1 MSAEVPPPPA
11 LPGAARRARI
21 KRWLVGGAILVTAV
35 LGAIAFWPARGSHA
49 GYPFA
54 RRLAGSDASPLW
66 QMPPEVLESL
76 TIDDVGRLSRALER
90 LDKAVAHARAERD
103 LLSTDR
109 VEDLDAAERQRVRDV
124 WVGFLDPLLAV
135 DDLKARY
142 RGWYG
147 VDWIRHP
154 GLHARAY
161 ALAFAS
167 LCAEVDAGQALMELV
182 QGKKLAQSLFD
193 EAMPERGMPAG
204 TFRRLQAQLLRS
216 RDYSYVP
223 IGADWFLDWINPQLH
238 NGPAG
243 ERAAQLVAARLGPAQ
258 RWTKAENAGAV
269 LVNKTDVVRDEAF
282 SRWFPVQKEV
292 ATWFGDTRVAPDGR
306 RLISDAQL
314 HGMQKA
320 LRPGDVI
327 VERRNWY
334 LSNVGLP
341 GFWPHAALYV
351 GTQDEVRAAL
361 DGDDEV
367 RARYGGAFSE
377 HLARTRSAAWAEL
390 GKRDAGGHAQVV
402 VEAISDGV
410 VATSLEHSCG
420 ADYVAVMR
428 PRFPKVAVARA
439 LDRALSHFGKPY
451 DFDFDFATDDSI
463 VCSELVMKAYE
474 PSQDLDGLRVPW
486 ITVAGRR
493 AVPPTEI
500 VRVFAAE
507 LGEPE
512 PQLEFVWFL
521 DGRERE
527 KAAVVADAAALAGS
541 VHRPKWDIAQP

>member
-1 MSAEVPPPPA
+1 MVD
-11 LPGAARRARI
+11 RRRI
-21 KRWLVGGAILVTAV
+21 EKWLLGGAILVTAV
-35 LGAIAFWPARGSHA
+35 LGVIGFWPSRGSHA

-54 RRLAGSDASPLW
+54 RRLAGSEGSPLW
-66 QMPPEVLESL
+66 QMPPEALEAL
-76 TIDDVGRLSRALER
+76 MIDDVGRLARALEG
-90 LDKAVAHARAERD
+90 LDKAVTHARSERA
-103 LLSTDR
+103 LLATER
-109 VEDLDAAERQRVRDV
+109 IEELDAEARQRVRAV
-124 WVGFLDPLLAV
+124 WIGILDPLLAV

-161 ALAFAS
+161 ALAFAA
-167 LCAEVDAGQALMELV
+167 LCAEVDAGQTLMEMV

-193 EAMPERGMPAG
+193 EAMPEAGMPAG
-204 TFRRLQAQLLRS
+204 TFRRLQNQLLRS
-216 RDYSYVP
+216 RDYSFVP
-223 IGADWFLDWINPQLH
+223 IGADWFLDWINPHLH

-243 ERAAQLVAARLGPAQ
+243 ERAAQLVAARLGSAQ
-258 RWTKAENAGAV
+258 RWTKAGNASAV
-269 LVNKTDVVRDEAF
+269 IVNKTDVVKDEAF

-314 HGMQKA
+314 HTMQAA
-320 LRPGDVI
+320 LRPGDII

-351 GTQDEVRAAL
+351 GTQDDVRAAL
-361 DGDDEV
+361 DGDPEV
-367 RARYGGAFSE
+367 RAKYGGAFSE
-377 HLARTRSAAWAEL
+377 HLAKTRGMAWAEL
-390 GKRDAGGHAQVV
+390 AERDGGGHPQVV
-402 VEAISDGV
+402 VEAVSEGV

-428 PRFPKVAVARA
+428 PRLSKVAVARA
-439 LDRALSHFGKPY
+439 IERALGYFGRPY

-474 PSQDLDGLRVPW
+474 PTSDIAGLQVPW

-500 VRVFAAE
+500 VRVFDAE
-507 LGEPE
+507 LGKAE

-527 KAAVVADAAALAGS
+527 KDAVVADATALAAS
-541 VHRPKWDIAQP
+541 VRRPKWDLAQP